1 MQCLSFYGSKFVA
14 AISCSIFIVSIR
26 VPVLIVMAVHELP
39 SSIFYAAISCGCILA
54 AKVKI
59 LIGGLRPD
67 GGQIAH
73 HVLIGGPL

>member
-1 MQCLSFYGSKFVA
+1 MSWSAQTFN
-14 AISCSIFIVSIR
+14 
-26 VPVLIVMAVHELP
+26 
-39 SSIFYAAISCGCILA
+39 AAISCGCILA

-73 HVLIGGPL
+73 HVLTGGPLWGSHRMGFFLPNEIKHSYNKSGNRNYEVA